1 MVFRGGGV
9 RLSSA
14 EAKALDADD
23 LPMRSLGLW
32 HQIVAKVAGGFHRLL
47 SGGIVGV
54 GFGYVAEVVEVDGH
68 CIGGAVV
75 LVKALASIPAN
86 EGSRHCT
93 GAS

>member
-1 MVFRGGGV
+1 
-9 RLSSA
+9 
-14 EAKALDADD
+14 
-23 LPMRSLGLW
+23 
-32 HQIVAKVAGGFHRLL
+32 
-47 SGGIVGV
+47 
-54 GFGYVAEVVEVDGH
+54 VDGH